1 MTVITRR
8 PENRL
13 AKVVWMPGGKTIADA
28 LEDAQSN
35 LDEVRQESLG
45 VLRTKLEEIQALG
58 RKSEIAPSEATIGDL
73 YKLSSEVLDIAG
85 LFGLPELGHAAF
97 SLCELLDRLKS
108 KKAWNWPA
116 VQVHLHGLLVLADP
130 DKTPPE
136 GRQSVVDGLRQV
148 CQRVGGAKTAP

>member
-13 AKVVWMPGGKTIADA
+13 AKVIWVPGGKTIAQA
-28 LEDAQSN
+28 LDDAQAN
-35 LDEVRQESLG
+35 LEEIRQESLN
-45 VLRTKLEEIQALG
+45 VLRAKLEEIQALG
-58 RKSEIAPSEATIGDL
+58 RKTETAPSEEAIKGL
-73 YKLSSEVLDIAG
+73 YTLSSEVLDIAG

-108 KKAWNWPA
+108 RKTWNWPA

-148 CQRVGGAKTAP
+148 CQRVSR